1 MSFSFC
7 IDLITKFRKAQLY
20 YMHRG
25 MTSSPGSYQHN
36 FIEVERIYSDSFM
49 SASTSF
55 QKMSASSSSHPTKVG
70 ISFRSTT
77 ACASNLDGLFTSS
90 RLCCAVLLK
99 LCQFDLF
106 LDSDRAVRITVSNQI
121 LKVSALH
128 VYMCAD
134 REICTALA
142 STEQNEAWILA
153 LPSLCF
159 VVGNFLLLFLQ
170 KKCTTFPEKKKKNRC
185 RTTTGSV

>member
-1 MSFSFC
+1 
-7 IDLITKFRKAQLY
+7 
-20 YMHRG
+20 
-25 MTSSPGSYQHN
+25 
-36 FIEVERIYSDSFM
+36 M
-49 SASTSF
+49 SAS
-55 QKMSASSSSHPTKVG
+55 SSSSHPTKVG

-142 STEQNEAWILA
+142 STDQNKAWILV

-159 VVGNFLLLFLQ
+159 FFCRWKLCTPFPAKNVLLFLKQ
-170 KKCTTFPEKKKKNRC
+170 RRVLLFLEKKKIDAAPLLVLSNTR
-185 RTTTGSV
+185 RNPV